1 VGGAGVGGVDVGGDA
16 AAATPALGPSAAPT
30 CVASSTAM
38 IDEDGGSFVV
48 AVAGRVVEAAD
59 DGAGEGEV
67 ALIVTADEGADGDV
81 KTEPSL
87 ARISATEGDEAAG
100 NDTAVNSTCGGADV
114 GADANRWRTA
124 PTNSGHVGMPTV
136 FSISSNHRS
145 AGPVILKETVRNF
158 RNSGVSHASKHW
170 LQRCN
175 QSSGS
180 VLPSNVGMRILAT
193 AVVVSIDEPI

>member
-1 VGGAGVGGVDVGGDA
+1 
-16 AAATPALGPSAAPT
+16 
-30 CVASSTAM
+30 M

-48 AVAGRVVEAAD
+48 AVAGWVVEAD

-114 GADANRWRTA
+114 GADANRRRTA

-180 VLPSNVGMRILAT
+180 VLPSKVVMRILGA
-193 AVVVSIDEPI
+193 AVFASMACR

>member
-1 VGGAGVGGVDVGGDA
+1 MGGVDVGGDA

-38 IDEDGGSFVV
+38 IDEDGGSFV

-114 GADANRWRTA
+114 GADANRRWTA

-136 FSISSNHRS
+136 FSISSNHCS
-145 AGPVILKETVRNF
+145 VGPVILKETVRTF

-180 VLPSNVGMRILAT
+180 VLPSKVGMRILGT
-193 AVVVSIDEPI
+193 AVVVSMACR